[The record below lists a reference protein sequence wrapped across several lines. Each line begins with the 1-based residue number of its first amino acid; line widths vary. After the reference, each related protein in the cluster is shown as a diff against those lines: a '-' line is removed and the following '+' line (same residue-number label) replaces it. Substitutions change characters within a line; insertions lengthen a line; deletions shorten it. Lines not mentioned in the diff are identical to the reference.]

1 MRTLRAVVAYDGT
14 RYSGWQAQEGH
25 RTIQGEIEAAILKMT
40 EEPVRLRAASRTD
53 AGVHARGQ
61 VFAFDTSKDRI
72 PLHGFLRGLNSM
84 LPRQITLGRVEEVEA
99 GHHPRHHARGKIYR
113 YSLWQDQ
120 APSALDR
127 DRAWWVRERLDLALM
142 QAAAPGFVGT
152 HDFEAFRSAGCP
164 AKHAVRTMYR
174 VEVTRGPYSL
184 WWIDVLG
191 NAFCRNMV
199 RIMVGTLVDIGRGRL
214 DATAVTTAL
223 AGRKRTLAGITAPSE
238 GLCLEEVIFDDR
250 LPPKPRST
258 PSSEHA
264 MLPVEEDDELA

>member
-1 MRTLRAVVAYDGT
+1 MRTLSAVVSYDGT
-14 RYSGWQAQEGH
+14 RYSGWQAQEGQ
-25 RTIQGEIEAAILKMT
+25 RTIQGELETAIEKMT
-40 EEPVRLRAASRTD
+40 EEVVRLRAASRTD

-72 PLHGFLRGLNSM
+72 PLHGFLRGLNGL
-84 LPRQITLGRVEEVEA
+84 LPRQITLSRVEEVEA
-99 GHHPRHHARGKIYR
+99 GYHPRHHARGKIYR

-127 DRAWWVRERLDLALM
+127 DRSWWVRERLDLEAM
-142 QAAAPGFVGT
+142 RAAAQGFVGT

-164 AKHAVRTMYR
+164 AKHAVRTMYQ
-174 VEVTRGPYSL
+174 VEVARGPYAL

-214 DATAVTTAL
+214 EPSAVSAAL
-223 AGRKRTLAGITAPSE
+223 AGRDRSLAGITAPPE

-258 PSSEHA
+258 RPAEHA
-264 MLPVEEDDELA
+264 MLPADEDDELA